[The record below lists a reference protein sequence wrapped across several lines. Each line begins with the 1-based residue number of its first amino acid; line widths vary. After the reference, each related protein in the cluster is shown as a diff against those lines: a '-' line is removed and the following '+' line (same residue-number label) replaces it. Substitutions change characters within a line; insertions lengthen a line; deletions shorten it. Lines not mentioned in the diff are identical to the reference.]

1 VGGAELLNFELSGFD
16 ELQKTLADA
25 QRALESLDGELATLR
40 VDPDNPQAAVAEMDR
55 AVDGKLAPY
64 RGNPIVEQIA
74 EASKEHFRNGI
85 LEQAEEAKR
94 KATEDEAK

>member
-1 VGGAELLNFELSGFD
+1 LFKVELSGFD

-25 QRALESLDGELATLR
+25 QRAIESLDGELATLR
-40 VDPDNPQAAVAEMDR
+40 VDPDNPQTAIAEMDR
-55 AVDGKLAPY
+55 AVDAKLAPY

-94 KATEDEAK
+94 KATEGAAK